1 MRTTMHRACSVAQP
15 DAHPIGHGSRDGW
28 DPLRG
33 SGDKQAPEGTGWG
46 VDRGSPVPARNS
58 APPGK
63 SAPPGNFPPREI
75 SPRGPGG
82 PPGGVP
88 GGVQK
93 GGVWGV
99 LRTPSYGPFGEAY
112 PGPIYI
118 RLYCPG
124 GVWGGILGG
133 SGGVFWGGILG
144 GSGGP
149 RILSQKRGGEKNQN
163 SVPTGRIIKYPKKV
177 HTRGVPGGPGGPP
190 RVPPGVHQ
198 VKYPPPGYPPIRGVP
213 PSGGSD
219 RGDGPDSN
227 RGGRDR
233 CRQGRVTP
241 IEIRTV
247 PVGSMSI
254 DAMMMIVVGCHDHR
268 R

>member
-1 MRTTMHRACSVAQP
+1 MGGTPFGGPEISK
-15 DAHPIGHGSRDGW
+15 
-28 DPLRG
+28 PLRG
-33 SGDKQAPEGTGWG
+33 LDGGLTGGPPSRPEI
-46 VDRGSPVPARNS
+46 
-58 APPGK
+58 PPPRENPP
-63 SAPPGNFPPREI
+63 PPGNFPPREI

-133 SGGVFWGGILG
+133 SGG
-144 GSGGP
+144 P

-190 RVPPGVHQ
+190 GSPRGCIRSNTPLRGTPLSG
-198 VKYPPPGYPPIRGVP
+198 GYPHP
-213 PSGGSD
+213 
-219 RGDGPDSN
+219 
-227 RGGRDR
+227 GGRIGGTVRIPIGGGGIDVDKVGSPRLKSGPFGVDR
-233 CRQGRVTP
+233 CR
-241 IEIRTV
+241 
-247 PVGSMSI
+247 SM
-254 DAMMMIVVGCHDHR
+254 R
-268 R
+268 